1 MLSYQGLLRLAL
13 ILPVSKPFSLNP
25 LDQHKA
31 DHQSTGPSGYHF
43 GAIPEPHMGPFL
55 NPTETLRSGH
65 ITSEWGTHHTDGT
78 NIFPGPGSWPPGPQL
93 FINSTNSGA
102 NHSLISLNPSTSYMY
117 SLADASEHG
126 PEQALRPLSS
136 DVSLSP
142 YNRGSIVDEY
152 PSRNI
157 PGGYSVGINHRCL
170 ARHHTTNFEIKYFC
184 TVCGDKPFKD
194 KDTWRRHERCHYP
207 DIEYVCSPSG
217 PVLFTPDGER
227 CAFCNAE
234 DPDPGHLAGHKAQSC
249 YEKKEKWARKDT
261 FVRHLRT
268 QHGVSDASR
277 QVEMWSIKP
286 PARVLGCGFCV
297 MSFDN
302 TTSRLSH
309 IAQHMEDGCTTTHWD
324 RCNVVRSLLSQP
336 RVALDWQAV
345 LREYV
350 GEQHPLPIIWSNEIA
365 SGLQKRLEDGEE
377 SGQELALAAIYQSS
391 LYVVENPFT
400 TSRDEP
406 RNGSGSY
413 RHDIS
418 TMNQS
423 ILNGWRTSSW
433 L

>member
-1 MLSYQGLLRLAL
+1 
-13 ILPVSKPFSLNP
+13 
-25 LDQHKA
+25 
-31 DHQSTGPSGYHF
+31 
-43 GAIPEPHMGPFL
+43 
-55 NPTETLRSGH
+55 
-65 ITSEWGTHHTDGT
+65 
-78 NIFPGPGSWPPGPQL
+78 
-93 FINSTNSGA
+93 
-102 NHSLISLNPSTSYMY
+102 
-117 SLADASEHG
+117 
-126 PEQALRPLSS
+126 
-136 DVSLSP
+136 
-142 YNRGSIVDEY
+142 
-152 PSRNI
+152 
-157 PGGYSVGINHRCL
+157 
-170 ARHHTTNFEIKYFC
+170 
-184 TVCGDKPFKD
+184 
-194 KDTWRRHERCHYP
+194 
-207 DIEYVCSPSG
+207 
-217 PVLFTPDGER
+217 
-227 CAFCNAE
+227 
-234 DPDPGHLAGHKAQSC
+234 
-249 YEKKEKWARKDT
+249 
-261 FVRHLRT
+261 
-268 QHGVSDASR
+268 
-277 QVEMWSIKP
+277 
-286 PARVLGCGFCV
+286 